1 MAASPLPHRPGLPL
15 GALFY
20 AALTL
25 AAAILVGAVPLSGY
39 VLNILMQATT
49 YAIAVIGLTV
59 VLGLCGQINLAQA
72 GFFGIGAYAVGLGT
86 TSLGLDFWLC
96 LGGGLAVAL
105 QMRGRGLATRTAS
118 DVAEVARQGH
128 NQEAAELLRAA
139 GRNLGRVLA
148 GVVNLLNPG
157 SVVIGG
163 ELSEVRDYLA
173 GIQQEI
179 YARAL
184 PLAAAQLHVLR
195 ASLGRDAGIKGA
207 AALVVDE
214 LLAPRPILGTL
225 TT

>member
-1 MAASPLPHRPGLPL
+1 MALAEYRALEPDVGDMLFVRASD
-15 GALFY
+15 
-20 AALTL
+20 
-25 AAAILVGAVPLSGY
+25 
-39 VLNILMQATT
+39 
-49 YAIAVIGLTV
+49 
-59 VLGLCGQINLAQA
+59 
-72 GFFGIGAYAVGLGT
+72 GIGAGLILNGRLYRGAAGAAGALGHVTVDGGT
-86 TSLGLDFWLC
+86 ALC
-96 LGGGLAVAL
+96 TCGNTGCVAAAASGLAVAL

-118 DVAEVARQGH
+118 DVAEVARQGR

-157 SVVIGG
+157 SVIIGG

-214 LLAPRPILGTL
+214 LLTPRPILGTL
-225 TT
+225 TTT

>member
-105 QMRGRGLATRTAS
+105 LLGGTLGAS
-118 DVAEVARQGH
+118 TLRLGGH
-128 NQEAAELLRAA
+128 
-139 GRNLGRVLA
+139 
-148 GVVNLLNPG
+148 
-157 SVVIGG
+157 
-163 ELSEVRDYLA
+163 YLA
-173 GIQQEI
+173 MVTISFQQI
-179 YARAL
+179 VTL
-184 PLAAAQLHVLR
+184 VL
-195 ASLGRDAGIKGA
+195 
-207 AALVVDE
+207 
-214 LLAPRPILGTL
+214 TN
-225 TT
+225 